1 MTTERLNVIIDGSQ
15 GALLRVLGTIER
27 RGWQVEA
34 LETERLDDRAM
45 RLELELLRLPWHGA
59 HADVLKR
66 HIEKLVCV
74 RSVDERA
81 AIRLAC
87 PMQAGAEHTIAMGAV
102 S

>member
-34 LETERLDDRAM
+34 IETERLDGERM
-45 RLELELLRLPWHGA
+45 RLELEVLRLPWHTA
-59 HADVLKR
+59 SAEVLKR
-66 HIEKLVCV
+66 HVEKLVCV
-74 RSVDERA
+74 RSVEDRVG
-81 AIRLAC
+81 IRLAC
-87 PMQAGAEHTIAMGAV
+87 PARADAGQGIAMGAV